1 MQLICLAEVLISKA
15 DIACK
20 AIAYPL
26 LGSKEAQ
33 FLDELILGLLNENL
47 ILVLDR
53 CGLGTQHN

>member
-1 MQLICLAEVLISKA
+1 
-15 DIACK
+15 
-20 AIAYPL
+20 
-26 LGSKEAQ
+26 SKEAQ